1 MNKVIFI
8 FTLLLMA
15 GCLDHSKPRSEQAL
29 EFVKTG
35 NYELLSDE
43 DKQVYSK
50 SRYRK
55 FEKSDFEVRQQPAG
69 RFYAVEVALKD
80 MVTYRVESEGNDKVV
95 IVTRYPEL
103 LDEFYF
109 QEQFA
114 ERQPKLVEK
123 AEGLINTLN
132 QGYLTAERLKF
143 AERAV
148 PVNFTSTGVFI
159 DLKSHK
165 IAQEKRDQIDI
176 IVDGMSEAADKAKEL
191 NKIATIP
198 ADYFSVPDF
207 SPLYMKAEIT
217 AYLQECEQAL
227 ADIRELDWEYAKY
240 NVRYMDECI
249 SDYNKV
255 LEQINKFELLPNT
268 LAINDLEFLYKSD
281 ANSHLIGTYQY
292 SGEQPI
298 FSVSFIAHFF
308 DKNGV
313 EIRKQK
319 FVNFILQLEPG
330 KSGNIKHAL
339 NSENM
344 ARVTKVELEPIGL
357 W

>member
-1 MNKVIFI
+1 MNKVIFA
-8 FTLLLMA
+8 FTLLLLA
-15 GCLDHSKPRSEQAL
+15 GCLEHSKPRSEQAL

-50 SRYRK
+50 LSYSK
-55 FEKSDFEVRQQPAG
+55 FDKSDFDVRQQPTS
-69 RFYAVEVALKD
+69 RFYVLEVALKD
-80 MVTYRVESEGNDKVV
+80 MVTYRVENEENDKVV
-95 IVTRYPEL
+95 IVTRFPEL
-103 LDEFYF
+103 LSEFYF
-109 QEQFA
+109 EEQFS
-114 ERQPKLVEK
+114 EKHPKMVEK
-123 AEGLINTLN
+123 AEGLINTFN

-143 AERAV
+143 AEREV
-148 PVNFTSTGVFI
+148 QVNFTSTGVFI

-165 IAQEKRDQIDI
+165 IAQEKRDQIDM

-191 NKIATIP
+191 NRVATIP
-198 ADYFSVPDF
+198 ADYFAEPDF
-207 SPLYMKAEIT
+207 SPLYMKAEII

-227 ADIRELDWEYAKY
+227 ADIKELDWEYGKY
-240 NVRYMDECI
+240 RVRYLDECI

-268 LAINDLEFLYKSD
+268 LAINDLEFLYISE
-281 ANSHLIGTYQY
+281 NRSELIGTYQY

-308 DKNGV
+308 DKNGD
-313 EIRKQK
+313 EIRKQQIA
-319 FVNFILQLEPG
+319 NFILQLEPG
-330 KSGNIKHAL
+330 KSGNIKHFL
-339 NSENM
+339 NFEDM